1 MDLPSCSKTRNPF
14 TGAEANAVGVKVDK
28 VSKSYAGMEVLKNV
42 SFDVQPGEIFV
53 IMGPSGSGKSV
64 LLRHIAGLEV
74 PSTGTITID
83 GKDPTLEATREA
95 VRVAL
100 VFQAGALFNSLS
112 VYDNLA
118 LYPREHR
125 AGDAKAIDKRV
136 MHALKILSV
145 EDAAR
150 KFPSELSGG
159 MKKRVSI
166 ARALV
171 MEPQLL
177 LYDEPTS
184 ELDPVMSATIS
195 EIIATLKNEYSV
207 TSIVVTHDRAL
218 ALNPDLAEAWS
229 DRGVILARLNRAEDA
244 LASYDR
250 ALALRPDYARALS
263 NRGAA
268 LADLGR
274 LQAALDSH
282 DRAGALGIFAHVLGN
297 FHRAE
302 MRSAHRAEV
311 RDLRALRGQG
321 LVVEVARGHRIEGKR
336 PSFFQDLQF
345 LLIGPLWLLADLY
358 RRLGIRY

>member
-1 MDLPSCSKTRNPF
+1 MDFPSCSKTRNPF

-28 VSKSYAGMEVLKNV
+28 VSKSYAAMEVLKNV

-74 PSTGTITID
+74 PSSGTITID
-83 GKDPTLEATREA
+83 GKDPTLEATRDA

-125 AGDAKAIDKRV
+125 AGDERAIDQRV

-145 EDAAR
+145 EDAAQ

-218 ALNPDLAEAWS
+218 ALT
-229 DRGVILARLNRAEDA
+229 I
-244 LASYDR
+244 
-250 ALALRPDYARALS
+250 S
-263 NRGAA
+263 NRVG
-268 LADLGR
+268 LLMDGELISLGTPQELKQSQDPR
-274 LQAALDSH
+274 IVDFLNPKIDIKNPRFKKLESQQQLQTQNQRETQEST
-282 DRAGALGIFAHVLGN
+282 
-297 FHRAE
+297 
-302 MRSAHRAEV
+302 
-311 RDLRALRGQG
+311 
-321 LVVEVARGHRIEGKR
+321 
-336 PSFFQDLQF
+336 
-345 LLIGPLWLLADLY
+345 
-358 RRLGIRY
+358 